1 MSRKLD
7 TADLAILA
15 ALYRDPQSSN
25 KAIAEEAGIAP
36 SSCLERTRKLKLDGV
51 IKGFYAQL
59 NLTPLGGH
67 IQAMVAV
74 RLSSHDRETFKDFQA
89 ALLAS
94 PEVLQ
99 LFHTGGENDVLL
111 HVTVNDA
118 PHLRDFVFDQITSRN
133 DVTHVETSL
142 IYDHHISSQLPHF
155 EHT

>member
-1 MSRKLD
+1 MARKLD

-15 ALYRDPQSSN
+15 ALYSDPQTSN
-25 KAIAEEAGIAP
+25 KAIAEAVGIAP
-36 SSCLERTRKLKLDGV
+36 SSCLERTRRLKVDGV

-74 RLSSHDRETFKDFQA
+74 RLASHDRNTFKDFQS
-89 ALLAS
+89 ALLNSA
-94 PEVLQ
+94 EVLQ

-111 HVTVNDA
+111 HVTVSDA

-142 IYDHHISSQLPHF
+142 IYDHKISNQLPHF
-155 EHT
+155 ENS